1 MTVGTDLT
9 TTQLSTWDRPRYTK
23 AGAPYGNLHSGHTK
37 EQYSIAFV
45 HALATRARCKIQG
58 LDVDDEQVDLTIRQK
73 ADHLQFSRVAVDVQM
88 KCTSQ
93 DVVRDDGLHFSITRK
108 QYDGLR
114 ERGVLKKIL
123 VVLAVDLEFDNWMT
137 ISPNDLLMRGAAYWL
152 GMDGLPAISTDS
164 TTLILP
170 DANRFDVDQL
180 LDMLSRIGNGG
191 KP

>member
-1 MTVGTDLT
+1 MA
-9 TTQLSTWDRPRYTK
+9 TTQLSTWDRPRHTP
-23 AGAPYGNLHSGHTK
+23 AGAPYGNLHSGQTK
-37 EQYSIAFV
+37 EQYSIAYV

-93 DVVRDDGLHFSITRK
+93 NVVRDDGLHFSIKRK

-123 VVLAVDLEFDNWMT
+123 VVLAVDLEFDNWMSFT
-137 ISPNDLLMRGAAYWL
+137 PNNLLMRGAAYWI
-152 GMDGLPAISTDS
+152 GMDGLPDITSDS

-170 DANRFDVDQL
+170 DSNRFDVEQL
-180 LDMLSRIGNGG
+180 LEMLSRIGNGG
-191 KP
+191 TP